1 MRFRDSLAQMF
12 RNGGIVLCLHLSTS
26 LGWVWAQ
33 HGPHGPD
40 NGLKTPPNAQGQIA
54 PRLQNLGSHTFRVK
68 TSSRRAQ
75 EFFNQGINL
84 TYGFNHAEAM
94 RAFREVAR
102 LDPKCAMAYW
112 GQALVLG
119 PNINMP
125 MAPEAEP
132 EAHKLVQRAL
142 ELKPQASPKERAC
155 IDALAKRY
163 SGEAKP
169 DRNALDRA
177 YANAMRELSRR
188 YPDDLD
194 AATLYAEALMDL
206 RPWDYWTR
214 DGQPYPDTLEIVSVL
229 ESVMKRNP
237 NHPGACHYYIH
248 AVEATKSPERAE
260 AAADRLSKLMPG
272 AGHMVHMPSHIYL
285 RVGRYTDASSINAQA
300 SAVDED
306 YIAQCRAQG
315 IYPLAYYPHNL
326 HFLYAASGFQ
336 GNSELTIL
344 AAEKVAAA
352 IPHHALKDFPLLQGF
367 LATPD
372 FALARFGR
380 WEQILKLPA
389 PAHDTLF
396 LKGVRHYVR
405 GTAFA
410 ATGRLEDASRELDA
424 LKGIV
429 ADKALD
435 EMSASFSKNIP
446 SAILGI
452 APEVLAG
459 EIAARRGDFSQAIA
473 YLETGVRLED
483 ALVYIEPPDWYL
495 PVRQVL
501 GAVLLQANRPRE
513 AEIVYWEDLKRYPHN
528 GWSLFGL
535 TQSLR
540 AQGKTEQA
548 ATVEQRFQKAWAQAD
563 VKLTASRF

>member
-1 MRFRDSLAQMF
+1 MTFQGYTLNNVAVALLF
-12 RNGGIVLCLHLSTS
+12 ELS
-26 LGWVWAQ
+26 LGLSLLSAQ
-33 HGPHGPD
+33 HGPHGPE
-40 NGLKTPPNAQGQIA
+40 NGLNTPPNAQGQIA
-54 PRLQNLGSHTFRVK
+54 PRLQNLGSHTFRIKTRVK
-68 TSSRRAQ
+68 RAQ

-84 TYGFNHAEAM
+84 SYGFNHAEAM

-102 LDPKCAMAYW
+102 LDPKCAIAYW

-132 EAHKLVQRAL
+132 EAYKLIQKAV
-142 ELKPQASPKERAC
+142 ELKPHASSKERDY

-163 SGEAKP
+163 SGDAKP
-169 DRNALDRA
+169 DRKALNQA
-177 YANAMRELSRR
+177 YSGAMKTLAKK

-194 AATLYAEALMDL
+194 AVTLYVEALMDL
-206 RPWDYWTR
+206 RPWNYWTR
-214 DGQPYPDTLEIVSVL
+214 DGVPYAETPEIVSLL

-237 NHPGACHYYIH
+237 NHPGACHFYIH

-260 AAADRLSKLMPG
+260 AAADRLFKLMPG
-272 AGHMVHMPSHIYL
+272 AGHMVHMPSHIYF
-285 RVGRYTDASSINAQA
+285 RVGRYADASKANSQA
-300 SAVDED
+300 SAVDEE
-306 YIAQCRAQG
+306 YIAQCRTQG

-326 HFLYAASGFQ
+326 HFLYSAASFE

-367 LATPD
+367 LAIPEL
-372 FALARFGR
+372 ALARFGR

-396 LKGVRHYVR
+396 LKGIRHYVR

-410 ATGRLEDASRELDA
+410 ATSRLDDAKNELEA
-424 LKGIV
+424 LNKV
-429 ADKALD
+429 LADKALD
-435 EMSASFSKNIP
+435 ETPASFSNNTAR
-446 SAILGI
+446 AILSI
-452 APEVLAG
+452 APEVLSG
-459 EIAARRGDFSQAIA
+459 EMLARQSKFPDAIA
-473 YLETGVRLED
+473 RLETATRLED

-495 PVRQVL
+495 PTRQVL
-501 GAVLLQANRPRE
+501 GAVLLQAGRFTE
-513 AEIVYWEDLKRYPHN
+513 AEAVYWEDLRRYPHN

-535 TQSLR
+535 AESLR
-540 AQGKTEQA
+540 RQGKSEEA
-548 ATVEQRFQKAWAQAD
+548 AMAEQRFQKAWAQAD

>member
-1 MRFRDSLAQMF
+1 MRLQGRRLDKIALALLLEFGIGLNSL
-12 RNGGIVLCLHLSTS
+12 S
-26 LGWVWAQ
+26 AQ
-33 HGPHGPD
+33 HGPHGPE
-40 NGLKTPPNAQGQIA
+40 NGLNTPPNAQGQIA
-54 PRLQNLGSHTFRVK
+54 PRLQNLGSHTFRIK
-68 TSSRRAQ
+68 TRSKRAQ

-84 TYGFNHAEAM
+84 SYGFNHAEAM

-102 LDPKCAMAYW
+102 LDPNCAIAYW

-125 MAPEAEP
+125 MPPEAEP
-132 EAHKLVQRAL
+132 EAYKLIQKAI
-142 ELKPQASPKERAC
+142 ELRQHASSKERDY

-163 SGEAKP
+163 SGDAKP
-169 DRNALDRA
+169 DRKALDQA
-177 YANAMRELSRR
+177 YANAMKSVAKK

-194 AATLYAEALMDL
+194 AATLYAESLMDL
-206 RPWDYWTR
+206 RPWNYWTR
-214 DGQPYPDTLEIVSVL
+214 DGVPYADTPEIISLL

-237 NHPGACHYYIH
+237 NHPGACHFYIH

-260 AAADRLSKLMPG
+260 AAADRLFKLMPG
-272 AGHMVHMPSHIYL
+272 AGHMVHMPSHIYF
-285 RVGRYTDASSINAQA
+285 RVGRYADASKANSQA
-300 SAVDED
+300 SAVDEE
-306 YIAQCRAQG
+306 YIAQCRTQG

-326 HFLYAASGFQ
+326 HFLYSAASFE

-367 LATPD
+367 LAIPEL
-372 FALARFGR
+372 ALARFGR
-380 WEQILKLPA
+380 WEQILKRPA

-396 LKGVRHYVR
+396 LKGIHHYVR

-410 ATGRLEDASRELDA
+410 ATGRLEEATTQLEG
-424 LKGIV
+424 LKSIL

-435 EMSASFSKNIP
+435 EMPASFSNNT
-446 SAILGI
+446 ARTILSI

-459 EIAARRGDFSQAIA
+459 ELLARQSKFPEAITH
-473 YLETGVRLED
+473 LETATRLED

-495 PVRQVL
+495 PTRQVL
-501 GAVLLQANRPRE
+501 GAVLLQAGRAAE
-513 AEIVYWEDLKRYPHN
+513 AEAVYWEDLRRYPHN

-535 TQSLR
+535 AQSLR
-540 AQGKTEQA
+540 KQGKNEEA
-548 ATVEQRFQKAWAQAD
+548 ALAEQRFQKAWAQAD

>member
-1 MRFRDSLAQMF
+1 MKFPRLFAPISRTTTLLVLACASF
-12 RNGGIVLCLHLSTS
+12 WP
-26 LGWVWAQ
+26 GWMPAQ

-40 NGLKTPPNAQGQIA
+40 NGLNTPPNEKGQIA
-54 PRLQNLGSHTFRVK
+54 PRLQNLGRHTFRVK
-68 TSSRRAQ
+68 TRSKRAQ

-102 LDPKCAMAYW
+102 LDPNCAMAYW

-125 MAPEAEP
+125 MPPEAEP
-132 EAHKLVQRAL
+132 EAYRLIQKAL
-142 ELKPQASPKERAC
+142 ELKPHATRRERDY

-163 SGEAKP
+163 SGDAKP
-169 DRNALDRA
+169 DRKALDRA
-177 YANAMRELSRR
+177 YANTMKELSKR

-206 RPWDYWTR
+206 RPWNYWTR
-214 DGQPYPDTLEIVSVL
+214 DDQPYPETPEIVSVL
-229 ESVMKRNP
+229 ESVLKRNP

-248 AVEATKSPERAE
+248 AVEATRNPERAE
-260 AAADRLSKLMPG
+260 AAADRLFKLMPG
-272 AGHMVHMPSHIYL
+272 AGHMVHMPSHIYF
-285 RVGRYTDASSINAQA
+285 RVGRYADASKSNAQA

-326 HFLYAASGFQ
+326 HFLYAAAGFE

-352 IPHHALKDFPLLQGF
+352 IPHHALKDFPMLQGF
-367 LATPD
+367 LAIPD

-380 WEQILKLPA
+380 WEQILKLPP

-396 LKGVRHYVR
+396 LRGVRHYVR
-405 GTAFA
+405 GTALA
-410 ATGRLEDASRELDA
+410 ATGRLDEAAQELDA
-424 LKGIV
+424 LKAIL
-429 ADKALD
+429 ADKNLD
-435 EMSASFSKNIP
+435 QTPASFSNN
-446 SAILGI
+446 SARAILSI

-459 EIAARRGDFSQAIA
+459 ELAARRGDFNRAIA
-473 YLETGVRLED
+473 HLETGVRLDD

-501 GAVLLQANRPRE
+501 GAVLLEAGRPLE
-513 AEIVYWEDLKRYPHN
+513 AEVVYWEDLKRYPHN

-535 TQSLR
+535 MQSLR
-540 AQGKTEQA
+540 AQNKTEQA
-548 ATVEQRFQKAWAQAD
+548 AAVEQRFQKAWAQAD
-563 VKLTASRF
+563 VKLKASRM

>member
-1 MRFRDSLAQMF
+1 MTFQGYTLNNVAVALLF
-12 RNGGIVLCLHLSTS
+12 ELS
-26 LGWVWAQ
+26 LGLSLLSAQ
-33 HGPHGPD
+33 HGPHGPE
-40 NGLKTPPNAQGQIA
+40 NGLNTPPNAQGQIA
-54 PRLQNLGSHTFRVK
+54 PRLQNLGSHTFRIKTRVK
-68 TSSRRAQ
+68 RAQ

-84 TYGFNHAEAM
+84 SYGFNHAEAM

-102 LDPKCAMAYW
+102 LDPKCAIAYW

-132 EAHKLVQRAL
+132 EAYKLIQKAV
-142 ELKPQASPKERAC
+142 ELKPHASSKERDY

-163 SGEAKP
+163 SGDAKP
-169 DRNALDRA
+169 DRKALNQA
-177 YANAMRELSRR
+177 YAGAMKTLAKK

-194 AATLYAEALMDL
+194 AVTLYVEALMDL
-206 RPWDYWTR
+206 RPWNYWTR
-214 DGQPYPDTLEIVSVL
+214 DGVPYAETPEIVSLL

-237 NHPGACHYYIH
+237 NHPGACHFYIH

-260 AAADRLSKLMPG
+260 AAADRLFKLMPG
-272 AGHMVHMPSHIYL
+272 AGHMVHMPSHIYF
-285 RVGRYTDASSINAQA
+285 RVGRYADASKANSQA
-300 SAVDED
+300 SAVDEE
-306 YIAQCRAQG
+306 YIAQCRTQG

-326 HFLYAASGFQ
+326 HFLYSAASFE

-367 LATPD
+367 LAIPEL
-372 FALARFGR
+372 ALARFGR

-396 LKGVRHYVR
+396 LKGIRHYVR

-410 ATGRLEDASRELDA
+410 ATGRLDDAKGELEA
-424 LKGIV
+424 LNKV
-429 ADKALD
+429 LADKALD
-435 EMSASFSKNIP
+435 ETPASFSNNTAR
-446 SAILGI
+446 AILSI
-452 APEVLAG
+452 APEVLSG
-459 EIAARRGDFSQAIA
+459 EMLARQSKFPEAIA
-473 YLETGVRLED
+473 RLETATRLED

-495 PVRQVL
+495 PTRQVL
-501 GAVLLQANRPRE
+501 GAVLLQAGRFTE
-513 AEIVYWEDLKRYPHN
+513 AEAVYWEDLRRYPHN

-535 TQSLR
+535 AESLR
-540 AQGKTEQA
+540 RQGKSEEA
-548 ATVEQRFQKAWAQAD
+548 AMAEQRFQKAWAQAD

>member
-1 MRFRDSLAQMF
+1 MTFQGYTLNNVAVALLF
-12 RNGGIVLCLHLSTS
+12 ELS
-26 LGWVWAQ
+26 LGLSLLSAQ
-33 HGPHGPD
+33 HGPHGPE
-40 NGLKTPPNAQGQIA
+40 NGLNTPPNAQGQIA
-54 PRLQNLGSHTFRVK
+54 PRLQNLGSHTFRIK
-68 TSSRRAQ
+68 TRSKRAQ

-84 TYGFNHAEAM
+84 SYGFNHAEAM

-102 LDPKCAMAYW
+102 LDPKCAIAYW

-132 EAHKLVQRAL
+132 EAYKLIQKAV
-142 ELKPQASPKERAC
+142 ELKAHASSKERDY

-163 SGEAKP
+163 SGDAKP
-169 DRNALDRA
+169 DRKALNQA
-177 YANAMRELSRR
+177 YAGAMKTLAKK

-194 AATLYAEALMDL
+194 AATLYVEALMDL
-206 RPWDYWTR
+206 RPWNYWTR
-214 DGQPYPDTLEIVSVL
+214 DGVPYAETPEIVSLL

-237 NHPGACHYYIH
+237 NHPGACHFYIH

-260 AAADRLSKLMPG
+260 AAADRLFKLMPG
-272 AGHMVHMPSHIYL
+272 AGHMVHMPSHIYF
-285 RVGRYTDASSINAQA
+285 RVGRYADASKANSQA
-300 SAVDED
+300 SAVDEE
-306 YIAQCRAQG
+306 YIAQCRTQG

-326 HFLYAASGFQ
+326 HFLYSAASFE

-367 LATPD
+367 LAIPEL
-372 FALARFGR
+372 ALARFGR
-380 WEQILKLPA
+380 WEQILKRPA

-396 LKGVRHYVR
+396 LKGIRHYVR

-410 ATGRLEDASRELDA
+410 ATGRLDDAKGELEA
-424 LKGIV
+424 LNKV
-429 ADKALD
+429 LADKALD
-435 EMSASFSKNIP
+435 ETPASFSNNTAR
-446 SAILGI
+446 AILSI
-452 APEVLAG
+452 APEVLSG
-459 EIAARRGDFSQAIA
+459 EMLARQSKFPEAIA
-473 YLETGVRLED
+473 RLETATRLED

-495 PVRQVL
+495 PTRQVL
-501 GAVLLQANRPRE
+501 GAVLLQAGRFTE
-513 AEIVYWEDLKRYPHN
+513 AEAVYWEDLRRYPHN

-535 TQSLR
+535 AESLR
-540 AQGKTEQA
+540 RQGKSEEA
-548 ATVEQRFQKAWAQAD
+548 AMAEQRFQKAWAQAD